1 MWPWNKV
8 EGDLSA
14 RLDEFD
20 RRMSELEG
28 KQTAETG
35 GLDLKILELER
46 DVIQLAS
53 KVRSEVIELNKTTE
67 VLSDRYLSWEQRM
80 PELYTEF
87 VKISEKMES
96 IEFFQPVRVPIH
108 ERLILLLYNNK
119 FLLSSIG
126 LALMAAAGLILLL
139 LA

>member
-14 RLDEFD
+14 RLDEFE

-28 KQTAETG
+28 KQISETS
-35 GLDLKILELER
+35 GLDLKILGLER

-53 KVRSEVIELNKTTE
+53 KVRAEVIELNKTTE
-67 VLSDRYLSWEQRM
+67 VLSDRCLSWEHRM
-80 PELYTEF
+80 PELYKAS
-87 VKISEKMES
+87 VQISEQMES
-96 IEFFQPVRVPIH
+96 VEFFQPARLPIH
-108 ERLILLLYNNK
+108 ERLLLFLYNNK

-126 LALMAAAGLILLL
+126 LTLMAAAGLVLLL